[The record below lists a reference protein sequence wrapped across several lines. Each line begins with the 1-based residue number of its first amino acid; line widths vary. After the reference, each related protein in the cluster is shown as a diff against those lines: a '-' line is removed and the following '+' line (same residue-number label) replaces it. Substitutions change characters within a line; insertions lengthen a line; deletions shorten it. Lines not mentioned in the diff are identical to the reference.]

1 MKKITVNQLAKGLYL
16 VKTDGSEG
24 HNFPPIFKSL
34 SWQLEAA
41 GFVISLAV
49 EPIGDSVDVVATPTD
64 VPKRGRPLK
73 VKKPEEPKFTTEQL
87 CLKLLHLVVKEM
99 TEDRF
104 LFAYRWDK
112 TADRIYVPLSSL
124 IRWQAP
130 TLEKQW
136 DKLMKSADLKH
147 ELLRLGLLD
156 VDTDGAPTIH
166 ERKVNKYPHRVGYM
180 VAIKVP
186 ELTQYLESNPIK

>member
-87 CLKLLHLVVKEM
+87 CLKLLHLVTEEM
-99 TEDRF
+99 AQGRF
-104 LFAYRWDK
+104 SSPYRWDEK
-112 TADRIYVPLSSL
+112 ADRIYVRMTAITRRQLPVF
-124 IRWQAP
+124 
-130 TLEKQW
+130 EKQW
-136 DKLMKSADLKH
+136 GRLLKLVDLRR
-147 ELLRLGLLD
+147 ELLRLRLLD
-156 VDTDGAPTIH
+156 LDATGQPTKH
-166 ERKVNKYPHRVGYM
+166 EMKVNKYPERVSHM

-186 ELTQYLESNPIK
+186 ELSRYLELNPIR